1 MSDHQPNFE
10 EFFPVG
16 QRVRCESEWN
26 PGKWDRG
33 VVAAHRLNNFGEAQ
47 WIGIQLDDDPPG
59 SVLTEYDYRYLDT
72 EPRNS
77 LVRKVQ

>member
-1 MSDHQPNFE
+1 MTIE
-10 EFFPVG
+10 EYLPVG

-33 VVAAHRLNNFGEAQ
+33 TVQLHRQNAFGSVQ

-59 SVLTEYDYRYLDT
+59 SVLAEYDARYIDAND
-72 EPRNS
+72 PRNS
-77 LVRKVQ
+77 LVRREK